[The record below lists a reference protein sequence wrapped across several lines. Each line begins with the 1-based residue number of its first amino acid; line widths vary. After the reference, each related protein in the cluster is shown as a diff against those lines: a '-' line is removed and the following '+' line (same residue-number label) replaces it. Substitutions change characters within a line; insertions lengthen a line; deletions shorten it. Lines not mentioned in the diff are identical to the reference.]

1 MDTSSSPVEIAVI
14 GSARIGPGDPRH
26 ADAVR
31 LGSALAQAG
40 WTVMTGGYGGLM
52 GATASGAAASGG
64 HTVGLPMSAWDH
76 LAPDPHHVELRWSED
91 YAERMRHLLAATVV
105 VALPGGV
112 GTLAE
117 ASSVWAAVQTEPGSA
132 ALILVG
138 EGWRRLRDAFG
149 AELVID
155 AADLQLAHTVSTVDE
170 VVPLVER
177 LLADPDVTLSARG

>member
-1 MDTSSSPVEIAVI
+1 MSRVGAPRA
-14 GSARIGPGDPRH
+14 AREQR
-26 ADAVR
+26 R
-31 LGSALAQAG
+31 
-40 WTVMTGGYGGLM
+40 
-52 GATASGAAASGG
+52 
-64 HTVGLPMSAWDH
+64 
-76 LAPDPHHVELRWSED
+76 APLERAD
-91 YAERMRHLLAATVV
+91 YAERMRHLLAADGRRR
-105 VALPGGV
+105 AARRGRDPGRG
-112 GTLAE
+112 GAR
-117 ASSVWAAVQTEPGSA
+117 SGQRSQTEPGSA